1 MYNINHAGDRSAEV
15 SNNHI
20 AMTVDRSVWTCLP
33 YKISNDFKPGPDGEY
48 HKMCP
53 CFYEYEN
60 CRNWTT
66 PEKSLGLLLDDICS
80 IKSGRGR
87 LH

>member
-20 AMTVDRSVWTCLP
+20 AMTVDRSGPVCLTKLAMAVR
-33 YKISNDFKPGPDGEY
+33 YKPGPVGEY

-53 CFYEYEN
+53 
-60 CRNWTT
+60 
-66 PEKSLGLLLDDICS
+66 
-80 IKSGRGR
+80 
-87 LH
+87 